1 MSTFPA
7 QLKYTVEHEWLAEG
21 DPATIGITDTA
32 TEALGDVVYLELPA
46 VGEEIRAGGVVG
58 EIESTK
64 SVSEL
69 FSPVTGTVVEVNAAF
84 TDILGHGPEGLPYP
98 VPHPWWPDER
108 TDPEAHR
115 QFADAFEARSGR
127 DQRSHTV
134 PVTHRDGRRLWVSAL
149 MNPARDPDSG
159 RIAVAPG

>member
-32 TEALGDVVYLELPA
+32 AEALGDVVYLELPA
-46 VGEEIRAGGVVG
+46 VGDTITAGGVCG

-69 FSPVTGTVVEVNAAF
+69 FSPVTGTVVQVNQHAVDDPSLVNSDPYGAGWL
-84 TDILGHGPEGLPYP
+84 IKVQVSEAGPLLTA
-98 VPHPWWPDER
+98 DEY
-108 TDPEAHR
+108 A
-115 QFADAFEARSGR
+115 
-127 DQRSHTV
+127 SHV
-134 PVTHRDGRRLWVSAL
+134 G
-149 MNPARDPDSG
+149 G
-159 RIAVAPG
+159 